1 VNTTHVTKDSPP
13 GALWRRVCVL
23 EAARSVLTKQ
33 NRALRYDI
41 QVLKAKVKELT
52 ARLGLNSTNSSQP
65 PSSDKPWRVRQRRE
79 PSGKPSGGQ
88 PGHEGTTREPF
99 KAKDVDRFVPVLPG
113 RCEKCRRMLRAED
126 AVGAPIQHQVVDL
139 PPAAAEVTQYDLAQC
154 RCPDCGTVTRAELPK
169 GVPMGV
175 VGVRLQA
182 VLALLTG
189 RCRISRR
196 EAREVVATLFGWKA
210 LVSLGTVATM
220 EKRTSASLKRA
231 YDDAL
236 LTIQSAPFVHVDET
250 SWREAR
256 DKAWLWAAATP
267 LLRVFHVDR
276 NRDREAFRCL
286 LFDFDGILITDRW
299 SVYRLHDAWLRQLCW
314 AHILRNFRGLEEY
327 GGEAKRLGVEGQKA
341 VEAVFRWW
349 YRFKNGEITR
359 RGLQRGLAPIRERF
373 RWLLKMHEG
382 NPVKQGRAM
391 CKDLIAWEESLW
403 TFARVEGVE
412 PTNNLAERTIRKAV
426 LWRKGSFGSAS
437 VEGSRFAERM
447 LTVTES
453 LRAQGRNVLDF
464 LEDSVRARLN
474 GRDGPSLVPAL
485 AA

>member
-1 VNTTHVTKDSPP
+1 VNTEHVTKDSSRA
-13 GALWRRVCVL
+13 ALWRRVCVL
-23 EAARSVLTKQ
+23 EAARSKLTKQ
-33 NRALRYDI
+33 NRGLRYDI

-52 ARLGLNSTNSSQP
+52 ARLGLNSTNSSMP
-65 PSSDKPWRVRQRRE
+65 PSSDKPWRVRPRRE

-88 PGHEGTTREPF
+88 PGHKGTTRKPF
-99 KAKDVDRFVPVLPG
+99 ERKDIDREVPVLPG
-113 RCEKCRRMLRAED
+113 RCEDCKSLLHAED
-126 AVGAPIQHQVVDL
+126 AVGDPVRHQVVDIPKVMAFVIEYL
-139 PPAAAEVTQYDLAQC
+139 LHQIRC
-154 RCPDCGTVTRAELPK
+154 RGCGHITSATLPK

-220 EKRTSASLKRA
+220 EKRTSATLQRA
-231 YDDAL
+231 YEDAL
-236 LTIQSAPFVHVDET
+236 LTIQSAPFVNCDET

-276 NRDREAFRCL
+276 NRDREAFRHL
-286 LFDFDGILITDRW
+286 LFDFDGILGTDRF
-299 SVYRLHDAWLRQLCW
+299 SVYRAHPKEKRQICW
-314 AHILRNFRGLEEY
+314 AHLLRNFRGLEEY
-327 GGEAKRLGVEGQKA
+327 GGDAKRLGVEGQKA
-341 VEAVFRWW
+341 VEAVFKWW
-349 YRFKNGEITR
+349 YRFKAGEITR
-359 RGLQRGLAPIRERF
+359 RGLRRGLAGIRARF
-373 RWLLKMHEG
+373 RWLMGLHER
-382 NPVKQGRAM
+382 NPVRQARAIA
-391 CKDLIAWEESLW
+391 KDLVEYEESLW

-437 VEGSRFAERM
+437 PEGSRFVERM

-464 LEDSVRARLN
+464 LEDSVRAGLN
-474 GRDGPSLVPAL
+474 GQDGPSLVPAR